1 MQRRPT
7 PPCYAPLIRADA
19 LNGKHPALRGRNS
32 PLACVQWGRLGPP
45 PGKGHFVSQN
55 RNVSVFLIFS
65 IKFIILHINYKRLY
79 IILCVISY
87 SYKKLYKKATATK
100 GGKRAMLSLFSFQA
114 APEAQYL
121 GASGRGIEGS
131 EYSEPEPSLSLRKR
145 GARQGAS
152 VRAPS
157 LRRRRL
163 PFCLQRRA
171 VRRNLAAP
179 SRPVGACLFPKFF
192 FFL

>member
-32 PLACVQWGRLGPP
+32 PLACVQGGRLGL
-45 PGKGHFVSQN
+45 PGKRPFRVLESKCE
-55 RNVSVFLIFS
+55 RFLIFS

-79 IILCVISY
+79 IILCVIQY